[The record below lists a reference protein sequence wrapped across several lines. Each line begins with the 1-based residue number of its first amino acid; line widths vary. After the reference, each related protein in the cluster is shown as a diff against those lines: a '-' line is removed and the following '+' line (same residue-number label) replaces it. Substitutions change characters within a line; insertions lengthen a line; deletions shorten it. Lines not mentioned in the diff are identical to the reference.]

1 MESLS
6 IKSETVKLSGSINLV
21 LRKFILSDYVVKDSL
36 INSLFL
42 NIVHHRNLILVNVLQ
57 WTAKSFPK
65 FYSYFNSSWFI
76 RQAFV
81 ALHFSSSK
89 KFIFHIFS
97 CVCLEHLSQQQPW
110 ISLKNIISL
119 EIENKLTV
127 NVKHFYFI
135 IVIIQKLNISQVY
148 LVFN

>member
-21 LRKFILSDYVVKDSL
+21 LKKFILSDYVVKDSL

-42 NIVHHRNLILVNVLQ
+42 NIVHHRNLILVNILQ

-65 FYSYFNSSWFI
+65 FYLYFNNSWFI
-76 RQAFV
+76 RQTFV
-81 ALHFSSSK
+81 SLHFSSAK

-135 IVIIQKLNISQVY
+135 IVIIQKLRISQVY